1 MIVGRFDDRGR
12 PYVAARV
19 VIERFGVNTRVPF
32 LLDTGADRTSLHP
45 RSARRARVPFD
56 QLGNRQRARG
66 VGGSS
71 AYFREPAILLFD
83 DDDIRIR
90 GYSLE
95 LLIAEPNRDNE
106 RLPSLLGRDV
116 FDCWAIQYDLMNGQ
130 LECAVHYADFTL
142 DVP

>member
-1 MIVGRFDDRGR
+1 MIIGRFDDRGC

-19 VIERFGVNTRVPF
+19 VIERLGVNARVPF

-45 RSARRARVPFD
+45 RSARRTGVPFGE
-56 QLGNRQRARG
+56 LGNRQRARG

-71 AYFREPAILLFD
+71 AYFRELAILLFD
-83 DDDIRIR
+83 DDVRIR

-116 FDCWAIQYDLMNGQ
+116 FDCWAIQYDLMNSK

-142 DVP
+142 DAP